1 MKVLVIGDGGREHAL
16 IRKLSQSRHVQKIYC
31 CPGNA
36 GIADLAECINVLP
49 NDFSAI
55 VDFIKYEW
63 IDLTFIGQEDLLGK
77 GIVDFCEREGCKTF
91 GPDKRSAMIGSSRL
105 HARHFMRLHG
115 IPVPEFR
122 VFSSY
127 LLAQDYIRMKGAPLV
142 IKTDSP
148 FFEKGIQIAY
158 SVDEAL
164 EALRMMMKDQASGEQ
179 GKQVVIEEYIDGEQ
193 LSYVFLSDG
202 QSLKPVSSMKKF
214 MKIEDSPKVFYA
226 QSTGA
231 YSPAHGIQKDT
242 EDQVERIMKR
252 FSRAFHSEGLTVK
265 GFLSLSLI
273 FRKAKPYVVEASTFL
288 GDVEGQALL
297 PRIET
302 DFVDVATV
310 IRTEK
315 LSDFALNVKNETSVC
330 VILFAKGYPGNYDQ
344 GYVIRGA
351 DSFRSEKN
359 VFLFHNNSAYRD
371 SDIVTSGGRV
381 LGITAL
387 GSTLGEAKEILYT
400 RLKNVSFD
408 GMCYLKNIGLS

>member
-1 MKVLVIGDGGREHAL
+1 
-16 IRKLSQSRHVQKIYC
+16 
-31 CPGNA
+31 
-36 GIADLAECINVLP
+36 
-49 NDFSAI
+49 
-55 VDFIKYEW
+55 
-63 IDLTFIGQEDLLGK
+63 
-77 GIVDFCEREGCKTF
+77 
-91 GPDKRSAMIGSSRL
+91 
-105 HARHFMRLHG
+105 
-115 IPVPEFR
+115 
-122 VFSSY
+122 
-127 LLAQDYIRMKGAPLV
+127 
-142 IKTDSP
+142 
-148 FFEKGIQIAY
+148 
-158 SVDEAL
+158 
-164 EALRMMMKDQASGEQ
+164 
-179 GKQVVIEEYIDGEQ
+179 
-193 LSYVFLSDG
+193 
-202 QSLKPVSSMKKF
+202 
-214 MKIEDSPKVFYA
+214 
-226 QSTGA
+226 
-231 YSPAHGIQKDT
+231 
-242 EDQVERIMKR
+242 MKR

-344 GYVIRGA
+344 GYVISGA